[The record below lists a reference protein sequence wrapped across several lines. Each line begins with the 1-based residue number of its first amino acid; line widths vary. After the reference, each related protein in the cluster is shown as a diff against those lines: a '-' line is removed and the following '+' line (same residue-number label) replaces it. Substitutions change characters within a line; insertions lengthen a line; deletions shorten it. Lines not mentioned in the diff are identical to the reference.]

1 MYIHIIII
9 NSNSDFLLAH
19 LLRCRGSCTR
29 KRNIWQ
35 KPCLINNKISL
46 WYWNRSTEIVMKIV
60 AMEREKRKRKKN
72 SAALSWWNWQ
82 FQRKFFLGIDIGI
95 LYSQLYIEKF
105 KLQNNWLSLLSQTR
119 FITEKKI
126 YNCRYYVIY
135 QTI

>member
-19 LLRCRGSCTR
+19 LLRCRGCCTR

-72 SAALSWWNWQ
+72 IAALSWWNWQ

-119 FITEKKI
+119 FITEKRLQFRWG
-126 YNCRYYVIY
+126 N
-135 QTI
+135 

>member
-60 AMEREKRKRKKN
+60 AMEREKRKQKKT
-72 SAALSWWNWQ
+72 WQ
-82 FQRKFFLGIDIGI
+82 FQSKIFLGIDIGI

-119 FITEKKI
+119 FITEKKRFI
-126 YNCRYYVIY
+126 IVDIMWYIKQFSDV
-135 QTI
+135 